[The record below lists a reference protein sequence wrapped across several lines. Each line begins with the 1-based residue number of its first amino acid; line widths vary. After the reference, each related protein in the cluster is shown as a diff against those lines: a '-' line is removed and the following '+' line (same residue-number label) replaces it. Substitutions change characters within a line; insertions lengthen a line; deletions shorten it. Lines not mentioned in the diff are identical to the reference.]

1 MRGPPPGAKQAIA
14 EGPMQKTMVWMVA
27 MCLLMTVACVTVN
40 IHFPAAA
47 ATKAADAILD
57 DIQGKEDAPGQP
69 SEPRPPQNPP
79 TPPRSE
85 GGDRWK
91 RVAFGLAVAEAAE
104 PDLNISTPGI
114 RALRDAM
121 RTRYTELRPHLDS
134 GVLGITNT
142 GAIGIRDAAGL
153 SLGERAR
160 LNGLIEQQN
169 KDLRALYEEI
179 AKANTLGPEAVPQL
193 QKTFADRWRERARPG
208 RWIQTDN
215 GAWVKK

>member
-1 MRGPPPGAKQAIA
+1 G
-14 EGPMQKTMVWMVA
+14 
-27 MCLLMTVACVTVN
+27 ACVTVN

-57 DIQGKEDAPGQP
+57 DIQGKEDAPGRP
-69 SEPRPPQNPP
+69 SAPLPPKKSAPP
-79 TPPRSE
+79 TPPRSDL
-85 GGDRWK
+85 GDRWK

-104 PDLNISTPGI
+104 PDLNISTPAI
-114 RALRDAM
+114 HALRDSM
-121 RTRYTELRPHLDS
+121 RTRYAELRPHLDS

-142 GAIGIRDAAGL
+142 GFLGIRDAAGL

-160 LNGLIEQQN
+160 LNGLIEQQS

-179 AKANTLGPEAVPQL
+179 AKANALGAEAVPQL
-193 QKTFADRWRERARPG
+193 QKTFADRWRERAKPG
-208 RWIQTDN
+208 RWIQTDK